1 MTKMLEERMSKKATM
16 MATRLSTM
24 PRHSQADGNCHYQ
37 ALDLCTVPLKGEY
50 YLFFIFLSCISNVF
64 VFVFRIFL
72 NKERQHTGNGSF
84 LDTLKRPLNS
94 PSVCVFVSR

>member
-1 MTKMLEERMSKKATM
+1 MPKKATM

-37 ALDLCTVPLKGEY
+37 ALDSCTVPLKGEY
-50 YLFFIFLSCISNVF
+50 YYIPKLYIECVCICVSNIFEY
-64 VFVFRIFL
+64 
-72 NKERQHTGNGSF
+72 KERQHTGNGSF

-94 PSVCVFVSR
+94 PSVRVFVSR